1 LRPHSDFDKAMPF
14 ATLACRQG
22 AYNDINYQMVLTTT
36 KPIGSG
42 FRERRMLRTRETIRN
57 VALRLFLE
65 RGFDETTIS
74 DIASAAEVS
83 PMTIFR
89 YFPTKEDLV
98 LTDDFDPMLIERIK
112 LRSTKEGLLS
122 KIGGTIIES
131 FAMTDEQARRALL
144 TRIQLGL
151 RTPALRAK
159 RWDNIYR
166 TQKAIIEA
174 LCDEQSTAEECF
186 DVTVAAGICLSA
198 VSSAL
203 FCWASMDGCPDPLLL
218 IQRALSS
225 IGIESGQPQQ
235 AAEKRKK
242 HGGK

>member
-1 LRPHSDFDKAMPF
+1 M
-14 ATLACRQG
+14 
-22 AYNDINYQMVLTTT
+22 M
-36 KPIGSG
+36 
-42 FRERRMLRTRETIRN
+42 RTRETIRKN
-57 VALRLFLE
+57 ALRLFLE

-98 LTDDFDPMLIERIK
+98 LTDDFDPVLVERIK
-112 LRSTKEGLLS
+112 RRSTKENLSS
-122 KIGGTIIES
+122 KIGLTIIES
-131 FAMTDEQARRALL
+131 FAMTDEQARSALL

-159 RWDNIYR
+159 RWDNMYR
-166 TQKAIIEA
+166 TQKAIIDA
-174 LCDEQSTAEECF
+174 LCDEKSTAEECF

-203 FCWASMDGCPDPLLL
+203 FCWASMDGRSDPLLL

-225 IGIESGQPQQ
+225 IGIECGLPQQ
-235 AAEKRKK
+235 AAKKRKK
-242 HGGK
+242 NGGK